1 MIKGINKVTLL
12 GNLGSDP
19 EIRTMPSGGLI
30 ASFSLATSE
39 IWKDKQSGEKQE
51 KTEWHRIVLFQRLAE
66 IAQEYLKKGS
76 RVYLEGKLQTR
87 KWQDKQGQD
96 HFTTE
101 IVGHELYLLDSNVN
115 TSIKRE
121 PKESMVE
128 IPF

>member
-19 EIRTMPSGGLI
+19 EVRTMPSGGLM

-66 IAQEYLKKGS
+66 IAQEYLKKGA

-101 IVGHELYLLDSNVN
+101 IVGHELHLLDSNVN

-121 PKESMVE
+121 PKESMAE